1 MNDLYSST
9 INVHT
14 VCYPGLHNIP
24 HILHMYM

>member
-14 VCYPGLHNIP
+14 DCHPELHIP